1 MKEPLVSVVIST
13 YNEEKYILDSINSI
27 LQQTYENI
35 EIIIV
40 DDASTD
46 NTVRLIQGIKNN
58 KIRLYVNDTNRK
70 LAHNLNFGMSKA
82 KGQYIARMDADDI
95 SRKERIKAQVDYL
108 EKNIDVD
115 VVASFA
121 KTFGD
126 SNIVKKSPCSHEGI
140 KAAMLFTNPI
150 CHPTIMFRKSSIDF
164 VYDESCAAG
173 QDYELWA
180 RIVDKKIFNVI
191 SEVLVD
197 YRVIKRQRNSNYL
210 RLQKE
215 SALKAK
221 KYLFNKLFPCD
232 KNNFWDTF
240 CLLVDVD
247 FSDFQPKTQAQM
259 KQIVA
264 FADHLIET
272 NKKEDIF
279 DEREFIKALSM
290 VVFQQWYLS
299 LLKTDVSSDIFL
311 KSNYVGALKQE
322 DFMMKMKVLY
332 KVCKRKN
339 TKRY

>member
-1 MKEPLVSVVIST
+1 M
-13 YNEEKYILDSINSI
+13 
-27 LQQTYENI
+27 
-35 EIIIV
+35 
-40 DDASTD
+40 
-46 NTVRLIQGIKNN
+46 
-58 KIRLYVNDTNRK
+58 
-70 LAHNLNFGMSKA
+70 
-82 KGQYIARMDADDI
+82 
-95 SRKERIKAQVDYL
+95 
-108 EKNIDVD
+108 
-115 VVASFA
+115 
-121 KTFGD
+121 
-126 SNIVKKSPCSHEGI
+126 
-140 KAAMLFTNPI
+140 
-150 CHPTIMFRKSSIDF
+150 
-164 VYDESCAAG
+164 
-173 QDYELWA
+173 
-180 RIVDKKIFNVI
+180 
-191 SEVLVD
+191 
-197 YRVIKRQRNSNYL
+197 IKRQRNSNYL